1 MQLIGQSSED
11 IANDP
16 HPEITAIRDAIVVFL
31 LVLIASLLAAG
42 YPPKVEIL
50 YTSGLAAAL
59 EGITSYANAMRIKR
73 KVSSET

>member
-1 MQLIGQSSED
+1 MKLIGQNNEE
-11 IANDP
+11 IANDQ
-16 HPEITAIRDAIVVFL
+16 HPELTAIRDAIVVFL

-42 YPPKVEIL
+42 YPPRVEIL

-73 KVSSET
+73 KATTSQ

>member
-1 MQLIGQSSED
+1 MIGQTSEE

-16 HPEITAIRDAIVVFL
+16 HPEYTAIRDAFVVFL

-42 YPPKVEIL
+42 YPPRVEIL
-50 YTSGLAAAL
+50 YTSGLAAGL

-73 KVSSET
+73 KMPAKQ